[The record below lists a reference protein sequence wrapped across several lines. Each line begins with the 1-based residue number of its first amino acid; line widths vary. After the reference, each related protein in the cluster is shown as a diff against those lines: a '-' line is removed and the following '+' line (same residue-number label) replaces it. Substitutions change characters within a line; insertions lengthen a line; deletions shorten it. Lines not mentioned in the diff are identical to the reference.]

1 MRRAM
6 AVVVEIQEAGQTKSA
21 DTLYRTLLPLAA
33 SRERRELLYALGR
46 GAETAADH
54 ARAADHFLEAAL
66 TLDQP
71 VPDALAVNARL
82 SAGTNFARA
91 GFRGDARSQFDWLL
105 NNIKDAET
113 LEKTRRE
120 LQKL

>member
-1 MRRAM
+1 MLQPQERVGRQGAGRDRFHARRPQIRSELGD
-6 AVVVEIQEAGQTKSA
+6 VGCLLRKVDLVEH
-21 DTLYRTLLPLAA
+21 
-33 SRERRELLYALGR
+33 R

-54 ARAADHFLEAAL
+54 ARAADYFLEAAL

-91 GFRGDARSQFDWLL
+91 GFRGDARSQFEWLL